1 MMTPEKLRISLKAAR
16 VNADMT
22 QREAAERLGVCVS
35 TLQHYE
41 AGDTIPDWDV
51 VKRIEE
57 VYGLSADHIFFDRN
71 SA

>member
-1 MMTPEKLRISLKAAR
+1 MKTPEKLRISLKAAR

-22 QREAAERLGVCVS
+22 QKEAAERLGVCVS

-41 AGDTIPDWDV
+41 TGDTIPDWDMV
-51 VKRIEE
+51 RRIEE